1 MTPLVKGLVLM
12 TSGIALLTAS
22 DATSKYLVHSHPV
35 GQVIALRQL
44 ATLLVIIPYLM
55 LWRKWGELRVGN
67 WAGQGLRG
75 LAFVLGS
82 IFIVWSLREL
92 PLATAI
98 TMLFASPIFMVILSA
113 PMLGERVGLHRW
125 VAVGAGFAGV
135 LVIVRPGGDSFQWMV
150 LLPLLAAMINA
161 FRDVLTRKLS
171 RSETSLSILFWSNI
185 ILMLA
190 GALTIPWGWVAVTPV
205 AAFWFVAAGIFNGLA
220 HFFIIEALRVGE
232 ASVVAPMRYT
242 ALLWAALLGFVVF
255 GEVPSLW
262 LWAGAAIIVGSSLYM
277 LRGERRR

>member
-1 MTPLVKGLVLM
+1 MTPLLKGLVLM

-55 LWRKWGELRVGN
+55 LWRKWGELRVSN